1 MITITKES
9 IKQEL
14 DYFNDEQLKQVADFI
29 EFIKFQ
35 TKFTRQQTDVSQFAN
50 LYQEF
55 AQEDRELAEAGIS
68 EYSELLNREDKNAS
82 GTGEIWLANLDP
94 TKGSEQAGTRPIII
108 FQENTISKFTST
120 IITIPLTTNLRR
132 AALPS
137 CLLLSN
143 GQGGLNQDSVALCHQ
158 LRVLDKTRLIK
169 RLGQIDIN
177 VIAELER
184 TVLFTLGYQAL

>member
-1 MITITKES
+1 MKVE
-9 IKQEL
+9 
-14 DYFNDEQLKQVADFI
+14 
-29 EFIKFQ
+29 
-35 TKFTRQQTDVSQFAN
+35 R
-50 LYQEF
+50 
-55 AQEDRELAEAGIS
+55 
-68 EYSELLNREDKNAS
+68 
-82 GTGEIWLANLDP
+82 GEIWLANLDP

-137 CLLLSN
+137 CLLISR

-169 RLGQIDIN
+169 RLGQLDIN

-184 TVLFTLGYQAL
+184 IVLFILGYQMS